1 MSSRVTRLKSQK
13 FQDNIAAK
21 RGTVAVAEEE
31 VRGLQTQMNQH
42 TITYISSIMIL
53 SFV

>member
-21 RGTVAVAEEE
+21 RGTVAAAETAE
-31 VRGLQTQMNQH
+31 VRVIYSTLCCEYTGIDH
-42 TITYISSIMIL
+42 PS
-53 SFV
+53 